1 MFNDFFFI
9 QTILFIFAILFLFIN
24 NSFLIWYLI
33 LFFLLSLSAV
43 LLMDNFDIFVGFL
56 LLIDL
61 GVILIFLVFVFH
73 FINFMDNKHSIKYY
87 NYFILFLLLFIPFK
101 FVSNLNSD
109 FNSLNYYF
117 LISWYDFFNFFNVSY
132 KTDLNLLKEIYFY
145 NNSFEFILINF
156 FILYGLVSSIIFFFL
171 IKKLYVLDFLYYLKI
186 KNFLFLNNS
195 FFYIRNQNLINQQ
208 DEGASLKIINKK
220 KKHD

>member
-1 MFNDFFFI
+1 MFNDLFFL
-9 QTILFIFAILFLFIN
+9 QTLILIFSIIFLFIN
-24 NSFLIWYLI
+24 NTFLIWYLI
-33 LFFLLSLSAV
+33 LFFLIILSSV
-43 LLMDNFDIFVGFL
+43 LFIDNFDIFVGFL

-73 FINFMDNKHSIKYY
+73 FINFLDNKHFIKSY
-87 NYFILFLLLFIPFK
+87 NYFLFFSVLLLILKILSITLKIEIISEYF
-101 FVSNLNSD
+101 
-109 FNSLNYYF
+109 F
-117 LISWYDFFNFFNVSY
+117 LISWYDYFNVSVINY

-156 FILYGLVSSIIFFFL
+156 FILYGLISSIILFFIL
-171 IKKLYVLDFLYYLKI
+171 KKLYLTDFINTLRTY
-186 KNFLFLNNS
+186 NFMSINTS

-220 KKHD
+220 K